1 MISQYLVY
9 DKHACF
15 ELLNWEHKIMKYST
29 TSSNQREHSE
39 YI

>member
-1 MISQYLVY
+1 MISQCPVY
-9 DKHACF
+9 DKHACS

-29 TSSNQREHSE
+29 TSSNQREYSE